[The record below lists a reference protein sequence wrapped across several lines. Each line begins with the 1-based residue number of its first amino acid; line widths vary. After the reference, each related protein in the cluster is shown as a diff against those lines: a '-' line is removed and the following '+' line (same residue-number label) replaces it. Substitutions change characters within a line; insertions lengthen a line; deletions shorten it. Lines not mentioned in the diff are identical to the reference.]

1 MKKIPKTNKAWEQFY
16 EYVREGREQVAK
28 LNAEIKRKRNKVV
41 EVAVF
46 DTEQSEDATTA
57 IETSLKK
64 KYDL

>member
-1 MKKIPKTNKAWEQFY
+1 MKKAPKTNKAWEQFY
-16 EYVREGREQVAK
+16 EYVRVGREEVAK
-28 LNAEIKRKRNKVV
+28 LNEEFKRKRNKVV